1 MGARNP
7 RVTRQH
13 NPALSVAAVA
23 QRLGV
28 APSTLRTWDRRY
40 GLGPSAHSL
49 GSHRR
54 YSAQDVAR
62 LMVMRT
68 WVLKGASGS
77 EAAQAAQ
84 ELNADELDY
93 VTVERDLDDALSQ
106 SGLKPT
112 RLTDTPSGPSAS
124 SLPSASSSDPAPS
137 QSATPQ
143 DAPEARNTGA
153 SISRLRVA
161 RSAPETP
168 HQLSY
173 PERCTELVKEAL
185 QDNELACTTLL
196 QVDPDDNVIAW
207 WKQLVRPALD
217 RLASHTVLARPGQ
230 NPHLLVGNLALS
242 QLRRF
247 TRALDARNPQGSRP
261 HPSRLRNIVLV
272 FAPPNDTLALPAH
285 VLTAALLAN
294 NHNAHI
300 IIGPENE
307 HRVTELVTMVRPAAV
322 VFVSTHR
329 APDLSVIRTLV
340 DVHPDL
346 PTFLGLGPDIDLG
359 ELISRPHVSRIRS
372 FTALFHEVAAAAGNR
387 ASAPD
392 YWNDNSTQ

>member
-247 TRALDARNPQGSRP
+247 TRALDARNPKGRDHTRRACAILCSSSHPQRHSCIARTRP
-261 HPSRLRNIVLV
+261 HR
-272 FAPPNDTLALPAH
+272 
-285 VLTAALLAN
+285 
-294 NHNAHI
+294 
-300 IIGPENE
+300 
-307 HRVTELVTMVRPAAV
+307 
-322 VFVSTHR
+322 
-329 APDLSVIRTLV
+329 
-340 DVHPDL
+340 
-346 PTFLGLGPDIDLG
+346 
-359 ELISRPHVSRIRS
+359 
-372 FTALFHEVAAAAGNR
+372 
-387 ASAPD
+387 SAPCEQPQRSHHHWARKRTPGD
-392 YWNDNSTQ
+392 RTCHHGAPCRRGLRLHSPGP